1 MPPPSPLAKK
11 LQIKLG
17 NHVLVLDAPAGFL
30 DELAPLPDGVSTAH
44 AAKGHFDVV
53 HLFSKDKAAFE
64 KRVEIAARSMKPGGI
79 LWVAWPK
86 ASKLET
92 DLNRDILFA
101 AAQQH
106 GLRAVASVSID
117 ETWSAL
123 RFKPA

>member
-11 LQIKLG
+11 LQIKPG

-30 DELAPLPDGVSTAH
+30 EALAPLPDGASTAH
-44 AAKGHFDVV
+44 AAKGHFDMVQ
-53 HLFSKDKAAFE
+53 LFAKDMAAFE

-86 ASKLET
+86 ASKLDT
-92 DLNRDILFA
+92 DLSRDILLV
-101 AAQQH
+101 AAQHH
-106 GLRAVASVSID
+106 GLRAVASVSLD